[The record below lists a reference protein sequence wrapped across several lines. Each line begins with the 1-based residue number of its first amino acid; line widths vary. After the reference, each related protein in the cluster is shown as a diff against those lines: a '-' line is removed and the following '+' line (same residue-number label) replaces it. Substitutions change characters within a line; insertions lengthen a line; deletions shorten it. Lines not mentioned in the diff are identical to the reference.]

1 MPNLNYKPVKID
13 HRRKPYNVNMKIPKV
28 ILDKV
33 LNDHKEKISLR
44 KIAQKYNVSHE
55 WVRQVVKGNLRD
67 GVERL
72 AY

>member
-1 MPNLNYKPVKID
+1 MPNLNYKPVEID
-13 HRRKPYNVNMKIPKV
+13 HRRKPYNVNMKISKQ

-33 LNDHKEKISLR
+33 INEYKEGKALR
-44 KIAQKYNVSHE
+44 TIAQKYNVSHE